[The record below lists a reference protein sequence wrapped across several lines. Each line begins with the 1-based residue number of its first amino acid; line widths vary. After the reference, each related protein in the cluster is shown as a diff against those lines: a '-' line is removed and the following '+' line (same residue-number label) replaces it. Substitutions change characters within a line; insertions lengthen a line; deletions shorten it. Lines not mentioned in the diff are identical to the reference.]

1 MLSSR
6 PHCIAYFVSTQRNPR
21 SPPSRTVLAR
31 LRVTRFLHHH
41 SPGLSDRARASG
53 HTRPAPIARL
63 PTVSLISRVLD
74 LVTPYALRNPFGLV
88 QHLLDRRAY
97 LRVTLD
103 RIGSFVAPTQQAFDE
118 SLGASLR
125 LLGACLSTKLDCIQD
140 IGSLAFTALPPWSR
154 PCGLTSDRAPRSD
167 RTASSSLTTAL
178 RGFFHPSSEALPTG
192 WKIVP
197 CLSLD
202 LRPTAADSAGRS
214 VSVFQPFRSTNRQRG
229 GRRGVPSFDEYL
241 LGCK

>member
-1 MLSSR
+1 L
-6 PHCIAYFVSTQRNPR
+6 PPVSP
-21 SPPSRTVLAR
+21 
-31 LRVTRFLHHH
+31 
-41 SPGLSDRARASG
+41 
-53 HTRPAPIARL
+53 
-63 PTVSLISRVLD
+63 ISRVLD

-103 RIGSFVAPTQQAFDE
+103 RIGSFVAPTQHAFDR
-118 SLGASLR
+118 SLGASSR
-125 LLGACLSTKLDCIQD
+125 PLGASSSTKLDCIQD

-154 PCGLTSDRAPRSD
+154 PCGLTSDRALISD

-178 RGFFHPSSEALPTG
+178 RGFFHPSSEALPTR

-197 CLSLD
+197 CLSHD
-202 LRPTAADSAGRS
+202 LRPTPADSAGRS
-214 VSVFQPFRSTNRQRG
+214 IPAFQPIRPSKRQRG

-241 LGCK
+241 PGCK